1 MHIYRLFLQLRLQ
14 QSWSANIFSLHIFA
28 CVQDDYTKR
37 IDKNFI
43 SFSTMKAMKIF
54 YVGNSTYHNFCIS
67 KENTPLVFLLSHF
80 LIINVLSCF
89 RKIYC
94 KQKDYDILY
103 VLCFIGLLRLVLRCT
118 DISIGY
124 ILETYLYSC
133 VLIMEFE

>member
-1 MHIYRLFLQLRLQ
+1 
-14 QSWSANIFSLHIFA
+14 
-28 CVQDDYTKR
+28 
-37 IDKNFI
+37 
-43 SFSTMKAMKIF
+43 MKAMKIF